1 MIRVVIPP
9 TPSIVR
15 KATILIGKA
24 RFLLLLTIGFVA
36 GHTLANW
43 QLQTAMKIAWEFGRQ
58 QAVMAAQYQ
67 RDFPEKFNTTK
78 LEAWK
83 IGERIEKEKGNRESR
98 VGTTKRQEILIIDKK
113 EVLHE

>member
-1 MIRVVIPP
+1 MSIHTEEIVQYVP
-9 TPSIVR
+9 PSIVR

-36 GHTLANW
+36 GHTFASW

-67 RDFPEKFNTTK
+67 RDFPEKFKTTK
-78 LEAWK
+78 AQAQTILAK
-83 IGERIEKEKGNRESR
+83 KDKER
-98 VGTTKRQEILIIDKK
+98 TW
-113 EVLHE
+113 VLPDMSITIPRR